1 MKMLKFKEFVD
12 EFLVES
18 NSLIE
23 GSKLMDIIRPDFD
36 KRGYDGKIESGRRD
50 KHLRYMLGSDVT
62 SAEKSIKSIIDNYF
76 TNYQLEVIAPNDFK
90 NGSYSGKYYTFKV
103 ILEDDVKIKGKEF
116 HKGTEIV
123 IVNDELPKGS
133 IAAKTLTPTGFKLDD
148 SYRDK
153 DTLFKEMNNRID
165 TKFSKDPIIG
175 NALKDLLSDA
185 YTFQSKY
192 KFAAPNDIF
201 SLEETILL
209 SQKTVDSIKH
219 FDISDLNTVGKDFGE
234 ILGGIYLMGVTQYEK
249 GVSFPSGNNPLVDFY
264 IDGYG
269 VSSKY
274 KSGAA
279 PTLTGIIKNLKE
291 DQLTSDIQKRLFKI
305 FDIVNT
311 NKVSSGYLEI
321 AKYLNLPGYLELEK
335 IINKKNLTAED
346 INAEVEKFR
355 GDNKGFM
362 SKFESFYRT
371 IGRYPKD
378 GEIIWEKLK
387 KGYGAILGPLSYHVT
402 DNLNRD
408 EQYVD
413 ALKELLSK
421 LDVKQLYLDFYIK
434 KNEMFLHLKSFSNEK
449 VNFSFEA
456 PNQSVYNADNGKLG
470 FKMK

>member
-1 MKMLKFKEFVD
+1 MLKFKDFVD
-12 EFLVES
+12 FIEINES
-18 NSLIE
+18 TTLIE

-62 SAEKSIKSIIDNYF
+62 SAEKSIKSIVDSYF
-76 TNYQLEVIAPNDFK
+76 TNYQLEAIAPKDFK
-90 NGSYSGKYYTFKV
+90 NGSYSGKYYTFKLT
-103 ILEDDVKIKGKEF
+103 LEDDVKLKGKLF

-133 IAAKTLTPTGFKLDD
+133 IAAKALTPTGFKLDE
-148 SYRDK
+148 SYRGK
-153 DTLFKEMNNRID
+153 DDLYKEMNVRID
-165 TKFSKDPIIG
+165 SKYGKDPLIV
-175 NALKDLLSDA
+175 NSLKSLIEDT
-185 YTFQSKY
+185 YVFKSKY
-192 KFAAPNDIF
+192 NFGSPNEIF
-201 SLEETILL
+201 SLEETIML
-209 SQKTVDSIKH
+209 SQKTIESIKH
-219 FDISDLNTVGKDFGE
+219 FDASDLNTIGKDFGE
-234 ILGGIYLMGVTQYEK
+234 ILGAIYMMGVTKYEE

-274 KSGAA
+274 KGGAA
-279 PTLTGIIKNLKE
+279 PTLTGIIKNLTE
-291 DQLTSDIQKRLFKI
+291 DQLSSDIQRRLFKI
-305 FDIVNT
+305 FEIVNS

-321 AKYLNLPGYLELEK
+321 AKYLELPGYKVLEDV
-335 IINKKNLTAED
+335 IGKKNLSTDD
-346 INAEVEKFR
+346 INSEVEKFR
-355 GDNKGFM
+355 GDNEGFM
-362 SKFESFYRT
+362 KKFDPFYRS
-371 IGRYPKD
+371 IGRFPKD
-378 GEIIWEKLK
+378 GEVIWEKLK

-402 DNLNRD
+402 DNLNAD
-408 EQYVD
+408 AEYVD

-456 PNQSVYNADNGKLG
+456 PNQSVYNSDNGKLG